1 MRNLLALVLA
11 FLAFAQLGARAGET
25 LRVASE
31 GARPPFNY
39 LDADNRLAGFEID
52 LMREIC
58 KRIDAECEF
67 VTQEWESLVP
77 GLVAKQYDLVIA
89 AMEITQER
97 RRTIAFSAPYAHTP
111 SALVVD
117 RERTL
122 AGADAAALKD
132 LRVGVEAESAQQAY
146 FEDKLPGVELRR
158 YATLEEAMLDLA
170 EDRVDIVAEDKRAAA
185 EFLKNRKEGR
195 CCRIAADLP
204 QDADYFGAGFGIGLR
219 KEDSALKSRVDAA
232 LAAIIA
238 DGTHQAINAK
248 YFDFE
253 IY

>member
-1 MRNLLALVLA
+1 MRPLLALVLA
-11 FLAFAQLGARAGET
+11 LLVLAPCGARAGRM

-67 VTQEWESLVP
+67 VTQEWENLVP
-77 GLVAKQYDLVIA
+77 GLVAKQYDLVVA
-89 AMEITQER
+89 AMEITEER
-97 RRTIAFSAPYAHTP
+97 RRRIAFSAPYAHTP
-111 SALVVD
+111 SSLVVD

-122 AGADAAALKD
+122 AGVDAGALKE

-146 FEDKLPGVELRR
+146 FEDKLPNVELRR
-158 YATLEEAMLDLA
+158 YATLEAAMLDLS
-170 EDRVDIVAEDKRAAA
+170 EDRIDVVADDKLAAV
-185 EFLKNRKEGR
+185 EFLKNRREGR

-204 QDADYFGAGFGIGLR
+204 QDADYFGAGLGVGLR
-219 KEDSALKSRVDAA
+219 QEDSALKSSVDAA

-238 DGTHQAINAK
+238 DGTLRAISAK